1 MGGTSHHCRNHGR
14 RPRVNTATRTPFL
27 DSLARAQQAGAT
39 GRGEIGFAECTV
51 DGCEVCGARFAHLE
65 TKDTTR
71 S

>member
-1 MGGTSHHCRNHGR
+1 MST
-14 RPRVNTATRTPFL
+14 TTRTPFL
-27 DSLARAQQAGAT
+27 DSLDRAQQAGAQ

-51 DGCEVCGARFAHLE
+51 DGCEVCAVRFAHLE